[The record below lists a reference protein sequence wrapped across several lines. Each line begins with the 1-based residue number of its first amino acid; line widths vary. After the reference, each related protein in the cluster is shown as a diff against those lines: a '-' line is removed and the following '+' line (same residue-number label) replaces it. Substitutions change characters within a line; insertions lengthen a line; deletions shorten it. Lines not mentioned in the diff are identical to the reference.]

1 MALSQPPRADPAAAL
16 PTAPG
21 DGIGKNLAELNE
33 SIKAGQEALLRASHT
48 EHVAQVKLSIAIQ
61 DVLLL
66 SQISRQ
72 RTDLRDEIDD
82 IRDKVEAHTGLLEQ
96 NARRQR
102 NAARLAEIRVKA
114 RPLIPSASPSHG
126 VVPLLDLRWQA
137 GNFKALCLPVAGHP
151 PLQVCI
157 LSDSSTAPL
166 PLLTSRLCDAHAEP
180 SFKAQMNSFNT
191 LTPSNSMPPPGP
203 PSTNPAWS
211 HIPLLQ
217 RHRDSASLL
226 QQSTGRQIS
235 AIHHLQRLQERT
247 LLEHGIETDRIQNGC
262 GGARDRLTALV
273 EQVEADFRET
283 HQLIER
289 RLVETRERLSQQ
301 MKDALRVLPNEE
313 QLACDTT
320 VAVVQNMRM
329 QTNGMRAL
337 AEASHTEAA
346 QLIQQ
351 TAQLASAVGSASAPQ
366 GSQEPHPPAK
376 RARTSHG
383 SEGHAPVA
391 STTQSYPNAAQP
403 SSQRSVVPASSHFYS
418 TPRADIVFLH
428 TLMAHPTTKKYV
440 QAMQMDDEV
449 LIGISSYDAWLVQ
462 QQGQQQKAPGVQAGV
477 GPVQRDWVPARALC
491 APLSKST
498 AHNNST
504 SGTAATGQVRTAPTP
519 GTGTS
524 ATAHTGKENLVGSSR
539 LTVALDWAC
548 ASGTSAP
555 AHAQQ
560 RGNTSTRGGR
570 QVIVG
575 PVCAV
580 YGPAYRGRRDSVSR
594 AQYVIYEAVEK
605 SKDGEDSDE
614 GDGDDEGDVYSEDDY
629 EDY

>member
-1 MALSQPPRADPAAAL
+1 
-16 PTAPG
+16 
-21 DGIGKNLAELNE
+21 
-33 SIKAGQEALLRASHT
+33 
-48 EHVAQVKLSIAIQ
+48 
-61 DVLLL
+61 
-66 SQISRQ
+66 
-72 RTDLRDEIDD
+72 
-82 IRDKVEAHTGLLEQ
+82 
-96 NARRQR
+96 
-102 NAARLAEIRVKA
+102 
-114 RPLIPSASPSHG
+114 
-126 VVPLLDLRWQA
+126 
-137 GNFKALCLPVAGHP
+137 
-151 PLQVCI
+151 
-157 LSDSSTAPL
+157 
-166 PLLTSRLCDAHAEP
+166 
-180 SFKAQMNSFNT
+180 
-191 LTPSNSMPPPGP
+191 MPPPAP

-226 QQSTGRQIS
+226 QQSTGRQIN

-247 LLEHGIETDRIQNGC
+247 LLEHGIETYRIQNGC

-301 MKDALRVLPNEE
+301 MRDALRVLPNEE

-320 VAVVQNMRM
+320 AAVVQNMRM

-351 TAQLASAVGSASAPQ
+351 TAQLASAVGPASAPQ

-376 RARTSHG
+376 RARTSHE

-477 GPVQRDWVPARALC
+477 GPVQLNWVPARALC

-498 AHNNST
+498 AHNHST

-519 GTGTS
+519 GTGTR

-539 LTVALDWAC
+539 LTVALDWAR

-560 RGNTSTRGGR
+560 QGNSSAGGGR